1 MDHRHHQIIFMDQDL
16 TCLVRQWVDLHTDIH
31 MKWTIVAWE
40 EEMGTVGVAVSP
52 LEDGGVGVHTVEALP
67 IDVIETGDTAAGLGV
82 THEVD
87 HVHTAVEGIGGMMM
101 IGGGDPLVAR
111 VVMQT

>member
-1 MDHRHHQIIFMDQDL
+1 MDQDL
-16 TCLVRQWVDLHTDIH
+16 TCLVRPWVGLHTDIH

-40 EEMGTVGVAVSP
+40 EGMGTVGVAVSP
-52 LEDGGVGVHTVEALP
+52 LEDGEVDVHTVEALP

-87 HVHTAVEGIGGMMM
+87 HALTAVEGIGDMMM
-101 IGGGDPLVAR
+101 IGGGDPLVVR
-111 VVMQT
+111 VVMQI